1 MRTVDAM
8 IDRDGNGRR
17 MIENNRGTR
26 KKLKSDNNK
35 NIKQSM
41 RSVNWSIY

>member
-1 MRTVDAM
+1 MRTVGAI

-35 NIKQSM
+35 KNQAVDEKC
-41 RSVNWSIY
+41 